1 MPSWWDAD
9 LSLAAYEAALLL
21 RSRVT
26 AEGGDVDGFE
36 PHCAEFVAALAAG
49 VRARRSLQVGGS
61 GLCVA
66 SLAAAARIT
75 RGHHVCAS
83 REPDV
88 VTSTV
93 TALGLAEHVT
103 VVRGNGRRLRQ
114 AMQDQALDFALLLDD
129 CQDFVTLFDALQLR
143 ERAVVVA
150 NQALLPAADEYL
162 QHVRSQ
168 PGVDSYTLPIGNGL
182 EVTWIIDGE
191 QFSLGRKRASSTLQ
205 QQQRRGSPIKALGD
219 QPEGLPQE
227 LSSQATQTCSQ
238 PTARTLFPHIPL
250 DTAVAFADGSTALIK
265 GFEMQEPPV
274 VHAEPELTAG
284 SCGADMVDARQAQP
298 RWSAWTPGHDGGCSC
313 QLEPSCPSSCQAA
326 TSNMTGQSSGT
337 STSAA
342 NEAQLAICDGPIEL
356 GFGLALASVESTAVP
371 STAACKASLDS
382 SPARGDPGNVAITLT
397 EKAGAAGGSSTDVF
411 MLSPLTVAAG
421 G

>member
-21 RSRVT
+21 RARVT
-26 AEGGDVDGFE
+26 AEGGYVDGFE

-103 VVRGNGRRLRQ
+103 VVRGNGRRLQQ

-129 CQDFVTLFDALQLR
+129 CQDFVILFDALQLR

-205 QQQRRGSPIKALGD
+205 QPRSGSPIRA
-219 QPEGLPQE
+219 QVVQREELPQD
-227 LSSQATQTCSQ
+227 LSSHTAHICSQ
-238 PTARTLFPHIPL
+238 PTARVLFPHIPL
-250 DTAVAFADGSTALIK
+250 DTSGSTALIK
-265 GFEMQEPPV
+265 GFEIQEPPV
-274 VHAEPELTAG
+274 VHSEAELIAG
-284 SCGADMVDARQAQP
+284 SCGADMLDARQAQP
-298 RWSAWTPGHDGGCSC
+298 RWSARNPGHSGGCSC
-313 QLEPSCPSSCQAA
+313 QLEPSYPDSCQAA
-326 TSNMTGQSSGT
+326 TSDSIGQSLGPSP
-337 STSAA
+337 SAA
-342 NEAQLAICDGPIEL
+342 NVVQLAISDGPIQL
-356 GFGLALASVESTAVP
+356 GFGLALASVESTTVP
-371 STAACKASLDS
+371 STAACKASLDC
-382 SPARGDPGNVAITLT
+382 SPARGDPGTVAITLT
-397 EKAGAAGGSSTDVF
+397 KKAGAVSGSGTDVF
-411 MLSPLTVAAG
+411 TLPPLSVAAG

>member
-21 RSRVT
+21 RARVT
-26 AEGGDVDGFE
+26 AEGGDVDDFE

-103 VVRGNGRRLRQ
+103 VVRGNGRQLRQ
-114 AMQDQALDFALLLDD
+114 AMQERALDFALLLDD
-129 CQDFVTLFDALQLR
+129 CQGFVHLFDELQLR

-150 NQALLPAADEYL
+150 NQALLPAANEYL

-182 EVTWIIDGE
+182 EVTWIIDGK

-205 QQQRRGSPIKALGD
+205 QQQRRGSPVRALVD
-219 QPEGLPQE
+219 QQEELPQD
-227 LSSQATQTCSQ
+227 LSSHAAHVRSQ
-238 PTARTLFPHIPL
+238 PTARILFPHIPL
-250 DTAVAFADGSTALIK
+250 DTAVAFADGSRALIK

-274 VHAEPELTAG
+274 VHAKLELTAG
-284 SCGADMVDARQAQP
+284 SGRADMVDARQAQP
-298 RWSAWTPGHDGGCSC
+298 RWSAWTPGQGGGCSC
-313 QLEPSCPSSCQAA
+313 QPEPSYPDSCQAA
-326 TSNMTGQSSGT
+326 SSNIVCQSLGT
-337 STSAA
+337 SPSAA
-342 NEAQLAICDGPIEL
+342 DRVESAISDGPIQL

-371 STAACKASLDS
+371 STAACKASLDC

-397 EKAGAAGGSSTDVF
+397 EKAGAASGSGTDVF
-411 MLSPLTVAAG
+411 MLPPLSVAAG